1 MAKQSI
7 ASMNNQDNFIDNHL
21 RAYTNNR
28 VFFTF
33 FLEKSFFQIKTLRN
47 RHEFVNKGR
56 EGISWHV
63 CDKFHHHFSHCKP
76 VYKLKN

>member
-7 ASMNNQDNFIDNHL
+7 ASMNNQYNFIDNHK

-33 FLEKSFFQIKTLRN
+33 FSQKSFFK
-47 RHEFVNKGR
+47 
-56 EGISWHV
+56 
-63 CDKFHHHFSHCKP
+63 
-76 VYKLKN
+76 